1 MRANQCDHCGGKF
14 GLVSQSLWSRR
25 FCSKACKQVYKVQKR
40 RPTPWA
46 ELIARSLPLIPGR
59 VSN

>member
-1 MRANQCDHCGGKF
+1 MRANQCDCCGGKF
-14 GLVSQSLWSRR
+14 GLVLQRHWSRR
-25 FCSKACKQVYKVQKR
+25 FCSRACKLVYKLQIR
-40 RPTPWA
+40 RAAPWA